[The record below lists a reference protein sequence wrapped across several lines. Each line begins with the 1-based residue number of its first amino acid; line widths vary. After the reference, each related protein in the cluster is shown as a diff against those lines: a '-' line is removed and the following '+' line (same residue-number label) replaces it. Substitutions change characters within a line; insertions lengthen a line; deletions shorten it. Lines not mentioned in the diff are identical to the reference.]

1 MARPIKETP
10 ILTDCKDIQRVLH
23 AIENPR
29 VVTKEDED
37 KATKAYNFLESI
49 RQF

>member
-10 ILTDCKDIQRVLH
+10 ILTKSKDIQRVLN
-23 AIENPR
+23 AIKNPR
-29 VVTKEDED
+29 AVSKKEDE
-37 KATKAYNFLESI
+37 KAMQAYNFLESI